1 MVGAWATR
9 GRARHQKT
17 PSMSLP
23 PPPTTTG
30 STAPASGTETLTEPL
45 GPTAGVATGTP
56 STEAP
61 TDADQATRGLA
72 RKVILAAAFGAA
84 IFAGLALYSDIPK
97 LQQAAAGFSWEAFVI
112 GLTLAAGNYGIRI
125 GRWQY
130 YLHIL
135 GVRIPLLESSLV
147 FLSGFVM
154 SVTPGKVGEVL
165 KSLLL
170 YESRGISFSRTAPIV
185 VAERLTDLI
194 ALVLLTALGS
204 LAFEHGVS
212 VAAGGA
218 VIVGFLLLMCSYRPL
233 GHALLR
239 FAHRLPLISRIADKL
254 WVAYD
259 SLLNMTR
266 PGPLL
271 WSTLL
276 ATLAWGLECASL
288 YYIVHGFAGV
298 TMGWEAATFAYASST
313 IIGALAM
320 MPGGL
325 GVTEVGMTGLIQSL
339 GNGAMTPAVATA
351 TTILVR
357 VATLWFAVVLGAIA
371 LPLHRAHIRR
381 ASIGVQRP
389 TS

>member
-1 MVGAWATR
+1 MTMPSP
-9 GRARHQKT
+9 ARPHGPPSEPRPDRKT
-17 PSMSLP
+17 AP
-23 PPPTTTG
+23 PPPT
-30 STAPASGTETLTEPL
+30 
-45 GPTAGVATGTP
+45 
-56 STEAP
+56 
-61 TDADQATRGLA
+61 DIDHATRGLA
-72 RKVILAAAFGAA
+72 RKVILAAVFGAV
-84 IFAGLALYSDIPK
+84 IFAALALWSDLPK
-97 LQQAAAGFSWEAFVI
+97 LRDAVANFSVNAFLVA
-112 GLTLAAGNYGIRI
+112 LALAAGNYAIRI
-125 GRWQY
+125 ARWQY

-135 GVRIPLLESSLV
+135 DVRIPVLESSLV

-212 VAAGGA
+212 VALGGA
-218 VIVGFLLLMCSYRPL
+218 AIVGFLLLMCSYRPL

-239 FAHRLPLISRIADKL
+239 FAHRVPVINRITDKL

-276 ATLAWGLECASL
+276 AVVAWGLECASL
-288 YYIVHGFAGV
+288 YYIVAGFPGV
-298 TMGWEAATFAYASST
+298 TIGWEAATFAYASST
-313 IIGALAM
+313 IVGALAM

-325 GVTEVGMTGLIQSL
+325 GVTEVGMTGLIQVL
-339 GNGAMTPAVATA
+339 GQGDMTKAVATA

-357 VATLWFAVVLGAIA
+357 VATLWFAVVIGALA
-371 LPLHRAHIRR
+371 LPLHRALMRR
-381 ASIGVQRP
+381 HEPPGAPGGGSGP
-389 TS
+389 